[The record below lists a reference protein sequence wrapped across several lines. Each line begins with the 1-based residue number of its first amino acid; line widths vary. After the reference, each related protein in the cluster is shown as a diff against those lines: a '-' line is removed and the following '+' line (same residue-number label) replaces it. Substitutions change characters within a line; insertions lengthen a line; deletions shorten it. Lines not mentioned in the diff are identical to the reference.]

1 MDEGEHKTVP
11 GHKGQVLRMN
21 SLTVRLFGLLLIA
34 TGLVWLSGIAWIYA
48 GSRQELERVLDA
60 RLEEASRMVSSLIEN
75 ADVKVSTGVSGLRI
89 ARSSSTIADRVKTE
103 FELACQIWSIDG
115 RLVGRSTH
123 APMAALTSVSS
134 GFSEQKIGGTRWRV
148 YAHED
153 STRGLRVLIGDNVDR
168 RERLVRGLVHG
179 LAVPGAVVFVLLT
192 GLIWIAIRK
201 GLGPLHR
208 LTEAVNSRDPDELA
222 PIDIGHTP
230 REISP
235 VVNALNGLFTKV
247 ISAREHERS
256 VTAYAAHELKTPL
269 AGLRTQ
275 VQVALAAN
283 DPDTRDTALKNAI
296 IAVDQTTRM
305 ARQLLALAEIEAGS
319 GRPHREWMD
328 AGERLHAITAELKRS
343 GHAATLAIRSELV
356 GFEIR
361 INPDAFHIAAR
372 NLAENALQHS
382 PANCTAH
389 WTLLLDEAA
398 FSIAIED
405 EGPGI
410 PPEEIPLVTQRFYR
424 GRNKTGIG
432 SGLGLAIAKTALEND
447 GLRLR
452 LEDRSPRAGLRA
464 SIVFP
469 LARTRRSQVT
479 A

>member
-1 MDEGEHKTVP
+1 
-11 GHKGQVLRMN
+11 MN
-21 SLTVRLFGLLLIA
+21 SLTLRLFGLLLIA
-34 TGLVWLSGIAWIYA
+34 TGIVWLSGIAWIYA

-60 RLEEASRMVSSLIEN
+60 RLEEASRMVSSLIES
-75 ADVKVSTGVSGLRI
+75 ADVKISTGVSGLRI
-89 ARSSSTIADRVKTE
+89 ARPPSAIAEQVKTE

-123 APMAALTSVSS
+123 APMTALTATSS
-134 GFSEQKIGGTRWRV
+134 GFSEQEIGGTRWRV

-153 STRGLRVLIGDNVDR
+153 PTRGLRVLIGDSIDR
-168 RERLVRGLVHG
+168 REQLVRGLVHG
-179 LAVPGAVVFVLLT
+179 LVVPGAVVFVLLT
-192 GLIWIAIRK
+192 GLIWFAIRK

-208 LTEAVNSRDPDELA
+208 LSEAVDSRDPDELA
-222 PIDIGHTP
+222 PIDIGRAP

-235 VVNALNGLFTKV
+235 VVDALNGLFSKV
-247 ISAREHERS
+247 IAAREHERS

-283 DPDTRDTALKNAI
+283 DPDTRDAALKNAI

-319 GRPHREWMD
+319 DLPHREWMD
-328 AGERLHAITAELKRS
+328 VVKRLRVIATELACTEHATSLVISPELAG
-343 GHAATLAIRSELV
+343 V
-356 GFEIR
+356 EIR
-361 INPDAFHIAAR
+361 VNPDAFHIAAR

-382 PANCTAH
+382 PPNSTAR
-389 WTLLLDEAA
+389 WKLLLDDTAL
-398 FSIAIED
+398 SIAIED
-405 EGPGI
+405 EGSGI

-432 SGLGLAIAKTALEND
+432 SGLGLAIAKTALEKD
-447 GLRLR
+447 GLVLR
-452 LEDRSPRAGLRA
+452 LEPRSPGTGLRA
-464 SIVFP
+464 SIVIP
-469 LARTRRSQVT
+469 RERTNRRQVT

>member
-1 MDEGEHKTVP
+1 
-11 GHKGQVLRMN
+11 MN

-34 TGLVWLSGIAWIYA
+34 TGLVWLSGIVWIYA

-89 ARSSSTIADRVKTE
+89 AQSSSAIADRVKTE

-123 APMAALTSVSS
+123 APMAALTTASN
-134 GFSEQKIGGTRWRV
+134 GFSEQQIGDTRWRV

-153 STRGLRVLIGDNVDR
+153 STRGLRVLIGDSIDR

-179 LAVPGAVVFVLLT
+179 LVVPGVVVFALLT

-208 LTEAVNSRDPDELA
+208 LTEAVDSRDPDELA

-230 REISP
+230 REINP
-235 VVNALNGLFTKV
+235 VVNALNELFSKV
-247 ISAREHERS
+247 VSAREHERS

-283 DPDTRDTALKNAI
+283 DPDTRDAALKNAI
-296 IAVDQTTRM
+296 VAVDQTTRM

-319 GRPHREWMD
+319 NLPHREWMD
-328 AGERLHAITAELKRS
+328 AGKRLLLVTAELERPRP
-343 GHAATLAIRSELV
+343 ATSPAVSPELAS
-356 GFEIR
+356 FEILV
-361 INPDAFHIAAR
+361 NPDAFHIAAR

-382 PANCTAH
+382 PLNSTAR
-389 WTLLLDEAA
+389 WTLRLDDAA
-398 FSIAIED
+398 FLIAMED
-405 EGPGI
+405 AGPGI

-432 SGLGLAIAKTALEND
+432 SGLGLAIAKTALEKD
-447 GLRLR
+447 GLALR
-452 LEDRSPRAGLRA
+452 LEARSPEPGLRA
-464 SIVFP
+464 SIVISRER
-469 LARTRRSQVT
+469 ARRRQVT